1 MIINFGEEIMAKRP
15 VFVVNNN
22 MINFY
27 DTVDIEFEWYSGFSI
42 AQKQKS
48 INALH
53 RNFINEYKDKNI
65 LEISSKSMNSIGVQ
79 LSAFNLKLKC
89 NNGKVYTVESLFQS
103 SKVFTDGTNNKDLLE
118 KTSLEAK
125 QEAKLRSKKELECFE
140 CFGYKWELEPKTMF
154 YDWLYINAVAQ
165 NKNLLNEL
173 IKYDAFTDI
182 EFNPNKS
189 FNCQAKSA
197 AMIVSLY
204 NNNMLERALES
215 VKNYKEIILNNKV
228 EKVTEEIQQ
237 LTLF

>member
-1 MIINFGEEIMAKRP
+1 MAKRP